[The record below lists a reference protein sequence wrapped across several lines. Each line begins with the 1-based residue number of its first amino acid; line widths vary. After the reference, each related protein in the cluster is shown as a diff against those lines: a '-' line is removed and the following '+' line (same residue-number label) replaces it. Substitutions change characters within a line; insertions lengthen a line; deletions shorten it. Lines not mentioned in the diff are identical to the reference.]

1 MVHISPTP
9 IAHSRSSHRGH
20 LCLLRLHDLLLV
32 SRHRRIMLLQSHSIR
47 LHRGRIELRLLLLR
61 LRLLWLLIGRR
72 DKVMMVHPGAVSG
85 LSGVCGL
92 GSTLVLL
99 LGLLVM
105 ITPRLSWLGLNTVS
119 F

>member
-1 MVHISPTP
+1 MMVHISPTP

-20 LCLLRLHDLLLV
+20 LCLLRLHNLLLV
-32 SRHRRIMLLQSHSIR
+32 CRHRRIVLLQSHSIR

-85 LSGVCGL
+85 LCGVCGL

-105 ITPRLSWLGLNTVS
+105 DLLLLLLLL
-119 F
+119 